1 MSIVM
6 KRASFVEITLLKSIF
21 ATNISAVR
29 VITNPD
35 MDCIKLEVAT
45 FKFGD
50 QMTGG

>member
-1 MSIVM
+1 MIPVK
-6 KRASFVEITLLKSIF
+6 KRHRNRKHRNLEDS
-21 ATNISAVR
+21 
-29 VITNPD
+29 ITNPD